1 MPKVSKTIFAQD
13 RLSKMVL
20 EFQVKYSDSSQCPEV
35 DFNKISNS
43 IHKTYI
49 GLISILQGFD
59 VLHEIL
65 GIKAWKD
72 CAS

>member
-13 RLSKMVL
+13 RLSTMVL